1 MIYRIAIFKD
11 GKFDHYATP
20 EEMNLLRVNAAGE
33 VEALDAAI
41 YCSDFVDQSGTPFE
55 ISEWAAEDDYYHG
68 DIKGQ
73 WSDVSETHKVEWGV
87 YDPLADPQ
95 KCRIYENDI
104 VRDCGG
110 VVKAQYDIKNIIYWM
125 AEATIATE
133 DVLGNI
139 NENPELMGGDL

>member
-1 MIYRIAIFKD
+1 MIYRIAVYRD

-20 EEMNLLRVNAAGE
+20 EELCLLRVNADGR
-33 VEALDAAI
+33 VEALMVNGSLVTHPPRFHLLDVEL
-41 YCSDFVDQSGTPFE
+41 DDDGDTPMGVYGK
-55 ISEWAAEDDYYHG
+55 WY
-68 DIKGQ
+68 
-73 WSDVSETHKVEWGV
+73 DVSDTHKVEWGV

-139 NENPELMGGDL
+139 HENPELLGGEE